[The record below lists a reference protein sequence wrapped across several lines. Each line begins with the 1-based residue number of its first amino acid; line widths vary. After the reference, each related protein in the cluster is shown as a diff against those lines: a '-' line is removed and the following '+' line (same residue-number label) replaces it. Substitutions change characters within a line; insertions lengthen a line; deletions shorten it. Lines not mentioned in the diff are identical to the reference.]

1 MTKDI
6 SAQRL
11 AYLHIRDAIVG
22 GYMPAGA
29 KLRPEAIAEL
39 LGISRMP
46 VRDAIYQ
53 LDAEGF
59 IQLIANRGATVRGY
73 SGAEI
78 IDLSEMR
85 ALLEGF
91 AARLAVEVITT
102 EDIAKLEYLLDRARR
117 CENDYRKFLE
127 RHDEFHLYLYELSG
141 RPHLLE
147 EITWLR
153 LLHRPYLL
161 AYCLG
166 NDEQEML
173 GFEHDLILD
182 ELRRRDADGV
192 DRTVRAHVIR
202 NAENISAF
210 LGSKSAST
218 GKATPKKPSS
228 FGAQQTTVI

>member
-1 MTKDI
+1 MTTDI

-22 GYMPAGA
+22 GYLPPGA
-29 KLRPEAIAEL
+29 KIRPEAIAEFL
-39 LGISRMP
+39 NISRMP

-59 IQLIANRGATVRGY
+59 IQLVANRGAFVRTYTGD
-73 SGAEI
+73 EI

-85 ALLEGF
+85 ASLEGL
-91 AARLAVEVITT
+91 AGRLAVESITDQ
-102 EDIAKLEYLLDRARR
+102 EIAKLEYLLDRSRH
-117 CENDYRKFLE
+117 CETDYRKFLA

-141 RPHLLE
+141 RKHLVS

-166 NDEQEML
+166 NIEQEML

-182 ELRRRDADGV
+182 ELRRRDPVGV
-192 DRTVRAHVIR
+192 DRTIHAHVIR
-202 NAENISAF
+202 NAENIAAF
-210 LGSKSAST
+210 VGSGAAMHKSALARASSPNT
-218 GKATPKKPSS
+218 RRAT
-228 FGAQQTTVI
+228 VV

>member
-11 AYLHIRDAIVG
+11 AYRHIRDAIVD

-29 KLRPEAIAEL
+29 KIRPEAIAEL

-59 IQLIANRGATVRGY
+59 IRLITNRGATVRGY
-73 SGAEI
+73 SGPEI

-85 ALLEGF
+85 ALLEGH
-91 AARLAVEVITT
+91 AARLAVESITDQ
-102 EDIAKLEYLLDRARR
+102 DISKLEYLLDRSRR
-117 CENDYRKFLE
+117 CDSDYRKFLE

-141 RPHLLE
+141 RSLLVA
-147 EITWLR
+147 EITRLR
-153 LLHRPYLL
+153 RLHRPYLL
-161 AYCLG
+161 TYCLG
-166 NDEQEML
+166 HDEQEML

-182 ELRRRDADGV
+182 DLKRRDPEAV

-202 NAENISAF
+202 NAENVAAYIAARVA
-210 LGSKSAST
+210 GDATANASPPND
-218 GKATPKKPSS
+218 KHES
-228 FGAQQTTVI
+228 VL

>member
-11 AYLHIRDAIVG
+11 AYLHIRNSIVD

-29 KLRPEAIAEL
+29 KVRPEAIAEL

-53 LDAEGF
+53 LDAEGYL
-59 IQLIANRGATVRGY
+59 QLIVNRGATVRGY
-73 SGAEI
+73 TGAEI

-85 ALLEGF
+85 ALLEGY
-91 AARLAVEVITT
+91 AARLAINVITD
-102 EDIAKLEYLLDRARR
+102 EDIAKLEYLLDRSQSSAK
-117 CENDYRKFLE
+117 DYRRFLE

-141 RPHLLE
+141 RAHLVK
-147 EITWLR
+147 EITRLR

-161 AYCLG
+161 AYSLRKQ
-166 NDEQEML
+166 EQEML
-173 GFEHDLILD
+173 GFEHDLIMD
-182 ELRRRDADGV
+182 ELRRRDPDGV

-202 NAENISAF
+202 NAENVSAF
-210 LGSKSAST
+210 IDAKPTSAGKSRKLPLSHARQVSE
-218 GKATPKKPSS
+218 
-228 FGAQQTTVI
+228 I